1 MCGGPMP
8 SSAAEKKR
16 HAEYQ
21 AEDDHRTLTRAE
33 EVRADKTRMAGV
45 LRHHRKQTS
54 ALRKTS
60 KALFGSGRRPAS
72 RRA

>member
-1 MCGGPMP
+1 MCGGPV
-8 SSAAEKKR
+8 STAEAKKR
-16 HAEYQ
+16 EADYR

-45 LRHHRKQTS
+45 IRHHRKQTS

>member
-1 MCGGPMP
+1 MCGGPI
-8 SSAAEKKR
+8 STAESKKR
-16 HAEYQ
+16 EAEYR

-45 LRHHRKQTS
+45 LRHHKKQTS
-54 ALRKTS
+54 ALRRTS
-60 KALFGSGRRPAS
+60 KALFRGSS